1 MNIRSAIVTS
11 RAEKR
16 YQVLLAVFSL
26 VPIMLRGGWHG
37 EHRRDDARSPAPA
50 RLGAAKA
57 AAPVQG
63 RILVRRNPKI
73 VELHWF
79 YKDSR
84 CYRGN
89 I

>member
-1 MNIRSAIVTS
+1 MNIPSATLTS
-11 RAEKR
+11 GAEKR

-63 RILVRRNPKI
+63 RILERRNPFS
-73 VELHWF
+73 VVPRWV
-79 YKDSR
+79 YKGLT
-84 CYRGN
+84 C
-89 I
+89 